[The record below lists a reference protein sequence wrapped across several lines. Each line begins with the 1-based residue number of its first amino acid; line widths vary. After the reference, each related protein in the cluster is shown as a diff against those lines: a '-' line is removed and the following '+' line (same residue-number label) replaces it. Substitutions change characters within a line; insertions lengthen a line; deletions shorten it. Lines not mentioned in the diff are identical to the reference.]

1 MTAGAGRDPFTVNE
15 DRALDALTLA
25 WGDCYEIDVQC
36 LYRQDAGQ
44 VTIWATIT
52 DTTPGIIAALTAD
65 PRTDGDTAASTPPP
79 ALFADLQAAA
89 ITPETADK
97 AAARLGDVDEE
108 SLAAVTEAAGGS
120 RAALVAAA
128 ARARSDPGSC
138 AVVLVEGMS
147 DQAALETLAVRR
159 GRSLRDEGVFIVPM
173 GGATNIGHFLGLF
186 GPRGF
191 GVRLAGLCDEGEERD
206 FRRSLEQAGLGA
218 GLDRVGLGRLGF
230 FVCVADLEDELI
242 RSLGVRRVEELIEA
256 QGELG
261 PFRTFTRQ
269 PAQRSRTR
277 EQQLRRFMGTRSGR
291 KIHYGHVLAAAL
303 DLTRLPAPLADVLS
317 RV

>member
-1 MTAGAGRDPFTVNE
+1 MS
-15 DRALDALTLA
+15 TLS
-25 WGDCYEIDVQC
+25 G
-36 LYRQDAGQ
+36 
-44 VTIWATIT
+44 
-52 DTTPGIIAALTAD
+52 
-65 PRTDGDTAASTPPP
+65 
-79 ALFADLQAAA
+79 A
-89 ITPETADK
+89 ITPESVDK
-97 AAARLGDVDEE
+97 SAARLGDVDEE
-108 SLAAVTEAAGGS
+108 WLAAVTEAAGGS

-128 ARARSDPGSC
+128 ARARRDPGSC

-147 DQAALETLAVRR
+147 DQAALETLAARL
-159 GRSLRDEGVFIVPM
+159 GRDLREEGVFIVPM

-218 GLDRVGLGRLGF
+218 GVDRAGVDRAGVDRAGLARLGF

-242 RSLGVRRVEELIEA
+242 RSLGTRRVEQLIEA

-269 PAQRSRTR
+269 PAQRNRIR

-303 DLTRLPAPLADVLS
+303 DLSQLPGPLADVLS